1 MYKVKFPV
9 TVKYKRTK
17 YPAHTVFEVDD
28 ADIQNLVKDGAIII
42 EKPAPVVEP
51 PVEPPV
57 NTEES
62 PDKTE
67 NNAEVTVTPDMTVA
81 ELTAF
86 AESKGIDITGK
97 TKKAEI
103 FNTIV
108 EALGK

>member
-9 TVKYKRTK
+9 TVKYKRIK
-17 YPAHTVFEVDD
+17 HPAHTVFEVDD
-28 ADIQNLVKDGAIII
+28 ADIQDLVKAGAIII
-42 EKPAPVVEP
+42 EKPAPVVTL
-51 PVEPPV
+51 PVDSSEDD
-57 NTEES
+57 TEKDNDTQE
-62 PDKTE
+62 
-67 NNAEVTVTPDMTVA
+67 TVTPNMTVA

-86 AESKGIDITGK
+86 AESRGIDIGGK

>member
-17 YPAHTVFEVDD
+17 HPAHTVFEVED
-28 ADIQNLVKDGAIII
+28 ADIQNLVKAGAIII
-42 EKPAPVVEP
+42 EKPAPVVIP
-51 PVEPPV
+51 PVDSAEDD
-57 NTEES
+57 TEKDNDTQE
-62 PDKTE
+62 
-67 NNAEVTVTPDMTVA
+67 TVTPNMTVA

-86 AESKGIDITGK
+86 AESKGIDIGGK

>member
-17 YPAHTVFEVDD
+17 HPAHTVFEVED
-28 ADIQNLVKDGAIII
+28 ADIQNLVKAGAIII
-42 EKPAPVVEP
+42 EKPAPVVTP
-51 PVEPPV
+51 PVDSAEDDTEKDN
-57 NTEES
+57 NTQE
-62 PDKTE
+62 
-67 NNAEVTVTPDMTVA
+67 TVTPNMTVA

-86 AESKGIDITGK
+86 AESKGIDIGGK

>member
-17 YPAHTVFEVDD
+17 HPAHTVFEVEDV
-28 ADIQNLVKDGAIII
+28 DIQNLVKAGAIII
-42 EKPAPVVEP
+42 EKPAPVVTP
-51 PVEPPV
+51 PVDSAEDD
-57 NTEES
+57 TEKDNDTQE
-62 PDKTE
+62 
-67 NNAEVTVTPDMTVA
+67 TVTPNMTVA

-86 AESKGIDITGK
+86 AESRGIDIGGK

>member
-17 YPAHTVFEVDD
+17 HPAHTVFEVED
-28 ADIQNLVKDGAIII
+28 ADIQNLVKAGAIII
-42 EKPAPVVEP
+42 EKPAPVVTP
-51 PVEPPV
+51 PVDSAEDD
-57 NTEES
+57 TEKDNDTQE
-62 PDKTE
+62 
-67 NNAEVTVTPDMTVA
+67 TVTPNMTVA

-86 AESKGIDITGK
+86 AESKGIDIGGK

>member
-9 TVKYKRTK
+9 TVKYKRIK
-17 YPAHTVFEVDD
+17 HPAHTVFEVDD
-28 ADIQNLVKDGAIII
+28 ADIQNLVKAGATII
-42 EKPAPVVEP
+42 EKPSLVVEP
-51 PVEPPV
+51 PAEPPV
-57 NTEES
+57 NPEEDS
-62 PDKTE
+62 GKDKDS
-67 NNAEVTVTPDMTVA
+67 AEVTVTPDMTVA

>member
-17 YPAHTVFEVDD
+17 HPAHTVFEVED
-28 ADIQNLVKDGAIII
+28 ADIQNLVKAGAIII
-42 EKPAPVVEP
+42 EKPAPVVTP
-51 PVEPPV
+51 PVDSAEDD
-57 NTEES
+57 TEKDNDTQE
-62 PDKTE
+62 
-67 NNAEVTVTPDMTVA
+67 TVTPNMTVA

-86 AESKGIDITGK
+86 AESKGIDISGK

>member
-17 YPAHTVFEVDD
+17 HPAHTVFEVED
-28 ADIQNLVKDGAIII
+28 ADIQNLVKAGAIII
-42 EKPAPVVEP
+42 EKPAPVVTP
-51 PVEPPV
+51 PVDSAKDD
-57 NTEES
+57 TEKDNDTQE
-62 PDKTE
+62 
-67 NNAEVTVTPDMTVA
+67 TVTPDMTVD

-86 AESKGIDITGK
+86 AESKGIDIGGK

>member
-9 TVKYKRTK
+9 TVKYKRIK
-17 YPAHTVFEVDD
+17 HPAHTVFEVDD
-28 ADIQNLVKDGAIII
+28 ADIQNLVKAGAIII
-42 EKPAPVVEP
+42 EKPAPVVTP
-51 PVEPPV
+51 PVDSAEDD
-57 NTEES
+57 TEKDNDTQE
-62 PDKTE
+62 
-67 NNAEVTVTPDMTVA
+67 TVTPNMTVA

-86 AESKGIDITGK
+86 AESKGIDIGGK

>member
-17 YPAHTVFEVDD
+17 HPAHTVFEVED
-28 ADIQNLVKDGAIII
+28 ADIQNLVKAGAIII
-42 EKPAPVVEP
+42 EKPAPVVTP
-51 PVEPPV
+51 PVDSVEDD
-57 NTEES
+57 TEKDDDTQE
-62 PDKTE
+62 
-67 NNAEVTVTPDMTVA
+67 TVTPNMTVA

-86 AESKGIDITGK
+86 AESKGIDIGGK

>member
-17 YPAHTVFEVDD
+17 HPAHTVFEVED
-28 ADIQNLVKDGAIII
+28 ADIQNLVKAGAIII
-42 EKPAPVVEP
+42 EKSAPVVTP
-51 PVEPPV
+51 PVDS
-57 NTEES
+57 TE
-62 PDKTE
+62 DDTE
-67 NNAEVTVTPDMTVA
+67 KDNDTQETVTPNMTIA

-86 AESKGIDITGK
+86 AESKGIDIGGK

>member
-17 YPAHTVFEVDD
+17 HPAHTVFEVEDV
-28 ADIQNLVKDGAIII
+28 DIQNLVKAGAIII
-42 EKPAPVVEP
+42 EKPAPVVTP
-51 PVEPPV
+51 PVDSAEDD
-57 NTEES
+57 TEKDNDTQE
-62 PDKTE
+62 
-67 NNAEVTVTPDMTVA
+67 TVTPNMTIA

-86 AESKGIDITGK
+86 AESKGIDIGGK

>member
-17 YPAHTVFEVDD
+17 HPAHTVFEVDD
-28 ADIQNLVKDGAIII
+28 ADIQNLVKAGATII
-42 EKPAPVVEP
+42 EKPAPVVT
-51 PVEPPV
+51 PPV
-57 NTEES
+57 NSAEDDTEKDNDTQE
-62 PDKTE
+62 
-67 NNAEVTVTPDMTVA
+67 TVTPNMTVA

-86 AESKGIDITGK
+86 AESKGIDIGGK

>member
-17 YPAHTVFEVDD
+17 HPAHTVFEVED
-28 ADIQNLVKDGAIII
+28 ADIQNLVKAGAIII
-42 EKPAPVVEP
+42 EKPAPVVTP
-51 PVEPPV
+51 PVDSAEDD
-57 NTEES
+57 TEKDNDTQE
-62 PDKTE
+62 
-67 NNAEVTVTPDMTVA
+67 TVTPNMTVA
-81 ELTAF
+81 DLTAF
-86 AESKGIDITGK
+86 AESKGIDISGK

>member
-17 YPAHTVFEVDD
+17 HPAHTVFEVED
-28 ADIQNLVKDGAIII
+28 ADIQNLVKAGAIII
-42 EKPAPVVEP
+42 EKPAPMVTP
-51 PVEPPV
+51 PVDSAEDD
-57 NTEES
+57 TEKDNDTQE
-62 PDKTE
+62 
-67 NNAEVTVTPDMTVA
+67 TVTPNMTVA

-86 AESKGIDITGK
+86 AESKGIDIGGK

>member
-17 YPAHTVFEVDD
+17 HPAHTVFEVED
-28 ADIQNLVKDGAIII
+28 ADIQNLVKAGAIII
-42 EKPAPVVEP
+42 EKPAPAVTP
-51 PVEPPV
+51 PVEDD
-57 NTEES
+57 TEKDDTTQE
-62 PDKTE
+62 
-67 NNAEVTVTPDMTVA
+67 TVTPNMTVA

-86 AESKGIDITGK
+86 AESKGIDIGGK

>member
-17 YPAHTVFEVDD
+17 HPAHTVFEVED
-28 ADIQNLVKDGAIII
+28 ADIQNLVKAGAIII
-42 EKPAPVVEP
+42 EKPAPVVTP
-51 PVEPPV
+51 PVD
-57 NTEES
+57 S
-62 PDKTE
+62 
-67 NNAEVTVTPDMTVA
+67 AEDDIEKDDDTQETVTPNMTVA

-86 AESKGIDITGK
+86 AESKGIDIGGK

>member
-17 YPAHTVFEVDD
+17 HPAHTVFEVEDV
-28 ADIQNLVKDGAIII
+28 DIQDLVKAGATII

-51 PVEPPV
+51 PVVPPV
-57 NTEES
+57 NTEEEA
-62 PDKTE
+62 DKTE

>member
-17 YPAHTVFEVDD
+17 HPAHTVFEVED
-28 ADIQNLVKDGAIII
+28 ADIQNLVKAGAIII
-42 EKPAPVVEP
+42 EKPAPVVTP
-51 PVEPPV
+51 PVDSAEDD
-57 NTEES
+57 TEKDNGTQE
-62 PDKTE
+62 
-67 NNAEVTVTPDMTVA
+67 TVTPNMTVA

-86 AESKGIDITGK
+86 AESKGIDIGGK

>member
-17 YPAHTVFEVDD
+17 HPAHTVFEVED
-28 ADIQNLVKDGAIII
+28 ADIQNLVKAGAIII
-42 EKPAPVVEP
+42 EKPAPVVTS
-51 PVEPPV
+51 PVDSDEDDT
-57 NTEES
+57 NTEEN
-62 PDKTE
+62 TQE
-67 NNAEVTVTPDMTVA
+67 TVTPNMTVA

-86 AESKGIDITGK
+86 AESKGIDIGGK

>member
-17 YPAHTVFEVDD
+17 HPAHTVFEVED
-28 ADIQNLVKDGAIII
+28 ADIQNLVKAGAIII
-42 EKPAPVVEP
+42 EKPAPVVT
-51 PVEPPV
+51 PPV
-57 NTEES
+57 NSDKDDTEK
-62 PDKTE
+62 DNDTQK
-67 NNAEVTVTPDMTVA
+67 TVTPNMTVA

-86 AESKGIDITGK
+86 AESKGIDIGGK

>member
-17 YPAHTVFEVDD
+17 HPAHTVFEVED
-28 ADIQNLVKDGAIII
+28 ADIQNLVKAGAIII
-42 EKPAPVVEP
+42 EKPIPVVTP
-51 PVEPPV
+51 PDNSSEDD
-57 NTEES
+57 TEKDNDTQE
-62 PDKTE
+62 
-67 NNAEVTVTPDMTVA
+67 TVTPNMTVA

-86 AESKGIDITGK
+86 AESKGIDIGGK

>member
-17 YPAHTVFEVDD
+17 HPAHTVFEVED
-28 ADIQNLVKDGAIII
+28 ADIQNLVKAGAIII
-42 EKPAPVVEP
+42 EKPAPVVTP
-51 PVEPPV
+51 PVDSAEDD
-57 NTEES
+57 TEKDNDTQE
-62 PDKTE
+62 
-67 NNAEVTVTPDMTVA
+67 TVTPNMTVA

-86 AESKGIDITGK
+86 AESKGIDIGGK

-103 FNTIV
+103 FNTII

>member
-9 TVKYKRTK
+9 TVKYKRIK
-17 YPAHTVFEVDD
+17 HPAHTVFEVED
-28 ADIQNLVKDGAIII
+28 ADIQNLVKAGAIII
-42 EKPAPVVEP
+42 EKPAPVVTP
-51 PVEPPV
+51 PVTSAEDDTEKDN
-57 NTEES
+57 NTQE
-62 PDKTE
+62 
-67 NNAEVTVTPDMTVA
+67 TVTPNMTVA

-86 AESKGIDITGK
+86 AESKGIDIGGK

>member
-17 YPAHTVFEVDD
+17 HPAHTVFEVDD
-28 ADIQNLVKDGAIII
+28 ADIQNLVKAGAIII
-42 EKPAPVVEP
+42 EKPAPVVTA
-51 PVEPPV
+51 PVESDEDDAKEA
-57 NTEES
+57 TDTQE
-62 PDKTE
+62 
-67 NNAEVTVTPDMTVA
+67 TVTPNMTVA

-86 AESKGIDITGK
+86 AESKGIDIGGK

>member
-17 YPAHTVFEVDD
+17 HPAHTVFEVED
-28 ADIQNLVKDGAIII
+28 ADIQNLVKAGAIII
-42 EKPAPVVEP
+42 EKPAPVVT
-51 PVEPPV
+51 PPV
-57 NTEES
+57 NSAEDDTEKDNDTQE
-62 PDKTE
+62 
-67 NNAEVTVTPDMTVA
+67 TVTPNMTVA

-86 AESKGIDITGK
+86 AESKGIDIGGK

>member
-9 TVKYKRTK
+9 TVKYKRIK
-17 YPAHTVFEVDD
+17 RPAHTVFEVED
-28 ADIQNLVKDGAIII
+28 ADIQNLVKAGAIII
-42 EKPAPVVEP
+42 EKPSPVVEP
-51 PVEPPV
+51 P
-57 NTEES
+57 EES
-62 PDKTE
+62 PVDTEEGTDKTE
-67 NNAEVTVTPDMTVA
+67 ADVKVTVTPDMTVA